1 MKIDILTLFP
11 EMFDSVF
18 NYSITGRAQRE
29 NLVSINIHQLRNWAD
44 DKHQKVDDRP
54 FGGGV
59 GMLLKVEPID
69 KAIQSLNT
77 EKIAKIILTDAG
89 GEKFTQKKA
98 LELSQE
104 KHLIFICGRY
114 EGVDHRVHEH
124 IANEILSIGDFV
136 LTGGELPAM
145 IMIDTIIRL
154 IPQVLKKEEAVIYES
169 FSDPENYRLIEYPQY
184 TRPSDYKGW
193 KVPKVLLSGNHQEI
207 QKWKK
212 KSQKRKQ
219 HKNRSLF

>member
-18 NYSITGRAQRE
+18 NHSIIGRAQRE
-29 NLVSINIHQLRNWAD
+29 NFVSINIHQLRNWAD
-44 DKHQKVDDRP
+44 NKHQKVDDRP
-54 FGGGV
+54 FGGGI

-69 KAIQSLNT
+69 KAVHSLNPENT
-77 EKIAKIILTDAG
+77 AKVILTDAG

-114 EGVDHRVHEH
+114 EGVDHRVHKH

-136 LTGGELPAM
+136 LTGGELPTM

-169 FSDPENYRLIEYPQY
+169 FSDPENYSLIEYPQY
-184 TRPSDYKGW
+184 TRPSNYKGW

-219 HKNRSLF
+219 HKKRSLF

>member
-18 NYSITGRAQRE
+18 DHSIIGRAQRE
-29 NLVSINIHQLRNWAD
+29 NLVSINIHQLRNWAN

-69 KAIQSLNT
+69 KAIHSLNP
-77 EKIAKIILTDAG
+77 EKTAKVILTDAG

-154 IPQVLKKEEAVIYES
+154 VPQVLKKEEAVIYES
-169 FSDPENYRLIEYPQY
+169 FSDPENHCLIEYPQY

-207 QKWKK
+207 QEWKK

-219 HKNRSLF
+219 HKNHNLF